1 MKPRRLRNPARGL
14 TWIALAGTLAA
25 CSAEVLPPPPPKG
38 SPPPAVPAGIA
49 ELAARLRPSV
59 VHISAHKAE
68 GPRRSGRKPGGL
80 ATDLREFFDRFFGRR
95 GELDPEESEGNEEF
109 WGDGTGTGFL
119 IGDRGEILTNHHVVE
134 GTGRIRVR
142 LHRGEWLDA
151 RLTRR

>member
-80 ATDLREFFDRFFGRR
+80 ATDLREFFDRFSGAGVSWIPKKVRGTKNFG
-95 GELDPEESEGNEEF
+95 
-109 WGDGTGTGFL
+109 
-119 IGDRGEILTNHHVVE
+119 V
-134 GTGRIRVR
+134 TGR
-142 LHRGEWLDA
+142 EPDS
-151 RLTRR
+151 